1 MRLHAKP
8 SDTRYVRRRGYIAG
22 AVVVIVAVGLA
33 SRKWPWLLPAWL
45 GKYPGDALWAAVV
58 YWFVAFLAPSSPVAR
73 VATYA
78 LAISYLDELSQLY
91 QAAWINHI
99 RATPIGHLLLGSA
112 FSWLDVLAYT
122 VGIGLCGAVEL
133 VLLKLFS
140 QASKGL
146 IDEAN
151 EP

>member
-8 SDTRYVRRRGYIAG
+8 SDKRHVRRRGYIAG

-45 GKYPGDALWAAVV
+45 GKYPGDALWAAVGYLV
-58 YWFVAFLAPSSPVAR
+58 VAFLAPSSRLTR

-78 LAISYLDELSQLY
+78 LAIAYLDELSQLY
-91 QAAWINHI
+91 QAPWINHI
-99 RATPIGHLLLGSA
+99 RETTLGHLLLGSV

-122 VGIGLCGAVEL
+122 VGIVLCGAVEL
-133 VLLKLFS
+133 VLLKLFHGLP
-140 QASKGL
+140 KG
-146 IDEAN
+146 
-151 EP
+151 